1 MAAGLAAVLAGGT
14 AVASAVPSAETTARS
29 AAFAAAAE
37 PPLKL
42 VTASKSV
49 ILDRYD
55 DGVYVDLGTH
65 MVAGAKPFELRVK
78 RKSFKDPVVV
88 EQIVDGKAKALPA
101 GITNKYNGLPG
112 FSRLTITD
120 AKGKKLVDRSQTFCP
135 NSYESARTRPDAPDK
150 SPYPMDCSENGF
162 TVSSMWGIQSG
173 WTAPT
178 GENGTQIKL
187 WMGKYTAKVEIA
199 PKYRALFGI
208 PANQA
213 TTTINV
219 TVRKAPE
226 GGHGRVGQRIAAED
240 KARKAAEPQPKPN
253 AKAPTGKDSVPAGPK
268 PDLIALPAWGAR
280 ISKGEEGTP
289 TAKNDFLQ
297 FAATVYNG
305 GPSTLVLDGYRRQ
318 GQDLMD
324 AYQYFYNEKGQQVGH
339 AKTGTME
346 WDARDGHTHWHF
358 TDFASYRLLKA
369 NQTEIVRSQKEA
381 FCLAATDQIDQL
393 AKNANWRPMNTDLH
407 TACGTY
413 SSLAVRE
420 VLDVGA
426 GDTYDQ
432 TRPGQSFDITNLPNG
447 TYFIQ
452 VLANPEKRLYEAN
465 TTNNMA
471 LRKVILGGVK
481 GARTVQV
488 PAHDLVNWN
497 G

>member
-1 MAAGLAAVLAGGT
+1 MAAAAPANG
-14 AVASAVPSAETTARS
+14 SAQD
-29 AAFAAAAE
+29 AAAAE

-42 VTASKSV
+42 IAASKSIV
-49 ILDRYD
+49 LDRYE
-55 DGVYVDLGTH
+55 DGVSVELGTH
-65 MVAGAKPFELRVK
+65 LVAGAKPFELRVK
-78 RKSFKDPVVV
+78 RKSFKDPIVV

-101 GITNKYNGLPG
+101 GLTTNYLGLPN
-112 FSRLTITD
+112 FTRLTIFD
-120 AKGKKLVDRSQTFCP
+120 ATGKKLVDRGQTFCP
-135 NSYESARTRPDAPDK
+135 NSYDSARTRPDAPDK
-150 SPYPMDCSENGF
+150 TPYPEQCSPNGF
-162 TVSSMWGIQSG
+162 TVSNVWGIQSG
-173 WTAPT
+173 WTARPA
-178 GENGTQIKL
+178 EPQQIKL
-187 WMGKYTAKVEIA
+187 WMGKYTAKVEVA
-199 PKYRALFGI
+199 PKYRTMFGI

-213 TTTINV
+213 STTINI
-219 TVRKAPE
+219 TVRKAPP
-226 GGHGRVGQRIAAED
+226 GGHGKLADKLAAERRQQ
-240 KARKAAEPQPKPN
+240 ARIEAAKPQPKPN
-253 AKAPTGKDSVPAGPK
+253 AKAPVGKDNVPAGPK
-268 PDLIALPAWGAR
+268 PDLVALPAWGAR

-289 TAKNDFLQ
+289 TAKNDFMQ
-297 FAATVYNG
+297 FAATVYNA

-346 WDARDGHTHWHF
+346 WDPRDGHFHWHF

-393 AKNANWRPMNTDLH
+393 AKNANWHPMNTDLH
-407 TACGTY
+407 TACGDY
-413 SSLAVRE
+413 SSVAVRE

-447 TYFIQ
+447 TYYIQ
-452 VLANPEKRLYEAN
+452 VLANPEKRLFESN
-465 TTNNMA
+465 TTNNNA
-471 LRKVILGGVK
+471 LRKVILGGKK